1 MTAGSSEKSDLERA
15 FHLQGEAIAR
25 DPYPSQ
31 SARKDAIR
39 RLLSEVESGRD
50 GLKHTLALDC
60 AKPPTEVDLTEVAMT
75 LSHGRHALKEVG
87 RWMRPRRV
95 RTPMSL
101 FGTSSRVRAEP
112 RGRVLVLSPW
122 NYPLNLTFGPL
133 ISLLAAG
140 NRAILKPSEKSP
152 HTTEW
157 MRAAVARTFDPSQV
171 ALVSGGADVAQLLL
185 ALPFDHVFFTGSTRV
200 GRIVRRAV
208 AEHDS
213 TLTLE
218 LGGKSPVLVGK
229 SANLKNSARKVA
241 WGKFTNAGQTCIA
254 PDYVLVEDAI
264 ADEFV
269 NELEQAIRES
279 YGDEP
284 ESSPDLA
291 RIIDDEALTRIE
303 TLIEDA
309 RTRGARCAVGGTVNV
324 ETRYV
329 APTVLVDVPLDSIA
343 MREEIFGPVLPV
355 IRVRSLDEALSIV
368 NRNPRPLASYLFTSD
383 RSSVRTFLERS
394 PSGGSCINETL
405 MHFAHPALPF
415 GGVGASGTG
424 RAHGRYGF
432 ETFSNLRSVMSSSV
446 FSRNAMLLRP
456 PFGKRTR
463 RLVELILRFI

>member
-1 MTAGSSEKSDLERA
+1 VTPESSGESGLERA
-15 FHLQGEAIAR
+15 FRLQGEAIAR
-25 DPYPSQ
+25 DPYPSL
-31 SARKDAIR
+31 SARQDAIR

-50 GLKHTLALDC
+50 ELKRALAQDC

-95 RTPMSL
+95 RTPVSL
-101 FGTSSRVRAEP
+101 FGTSSRVHAEP

-152 HTTEW
+152 HITEW
-157 MRAAVARTFDPSQV
+157 MRAVVERTFDESQV
-171 ALVSGGADVAQLLL
+171 ALVSGGPEAAQALL

-200 GRIVRRAV
+200 GRLVKHAV
-208 AEHDS
+208 AEHDG

-218 LGGKSPVLVGK
+218 LGGKSPAFVEE
-229 SANLKNSARKVA
+229 SANLSDSARKVA

-269 NELEQAIRES
+269 NELEKAIRES
-279 YGDEP
+279 YGAEP

-291 RIIDDEALTRIE
+291 RIIDDEALARLE
-303 TLIEDA
+303 TVIEDA
-309 RTRGARCAVGGTVNV
+309 RARGARCAVGGTVNA

-355 IRVRSLDEALSIV
+355 LRVRSLDEALSIV
-368 NRNPRPLASYLFTSD
+368 SRNPRPLASYLFTGN
-383 RSSVRTFLERS
+383 RGLVRKFLEHA
-394 PSGGSCINETL
+394 PAGGSCINETL

-432 ETFSNLRSVMSSSV
+432 DTFSNLRSVLSSSV
-446 FSRNAMLLRP
+446 LSRNAMLLRP